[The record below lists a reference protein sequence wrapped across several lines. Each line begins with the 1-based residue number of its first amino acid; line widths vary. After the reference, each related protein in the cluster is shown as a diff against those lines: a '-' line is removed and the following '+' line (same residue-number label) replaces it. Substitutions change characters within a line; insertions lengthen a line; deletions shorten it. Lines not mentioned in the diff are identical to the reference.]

1 MNRPDHLA
9 AIDRHLR
16 KDNWLLNEALIAELT
31 DHYANAITERTR
43 QGIPFETA
51 LWNIHKEFG
60 GRKGLLK
67 MEEEYGKTQAKHTGR
82 LNWQCFKM
90 YFQRP
95 RLYWTIG
102 VFGFINFLL
111 FFWNQAGQPFWFDSD
126 SGISLF
132 ISLMICGYILVFIRL
147 SKPDILAKHFPIGLR
162 PGIFL
167 GQGMLALF
175 SLMLFVQIL
184 QPLKTL
190 AYEYGPLVAFVITIA
205 IVFEAATFEIWAQ
218 TSRFRR
224 RQKTT

>member
-1 MNRPDHLA
+1 MNRPAQLA

-16 KDNWLLNEALIAELT
+16 KDNWLLNETLIAELT
-31 DHYANAITERTR
+31 DHYANATAERMA

-51 LWNIHKEFG
+51 LWDVHKGFG

-67 MEEEYGKTQAKHTGR
+67 MEEEYAVTQAKHTGR

-102 VFGFINFLL
+102 VFGMVNLLL
-111 FFWNQAGQPFWFDSD
+111 FFWNQAGQPFWFDSG
-126 SGISLF
+126 SGILLF
-132 ISLMICGYILVFIRL
+132 FSLMTCGYILVFIRL
-147 SKPDILAKHFPIGLR
+147 SKPDVLAKHFPVGLR

-167 GQGMLALF
+167 GQGMLTLF

-184 QPLKTL
+184 QPLKTVAL
-190 AYEYGPLVAFVITIA
+190 DYSPLVSFVITLA

-218 TSRFRR
+218 TSHFRR
-224 RQKTT
+224 HRKTT